1 MQEENLNEA
10 DLTNFDEVPIGG
22 NTNFAI
28 SEYAN
33 KQQANFLQEYSNMTF
48 GQKIRSKTIKVKLEG
63 LEELRNKL
71 TEDPQAEIT
80 EQDDQPFE
88 ISKIIK

>member
-1 MQEENLNEA
+1 
-10 DLTNFDEVPIGG
+10 
-22 NTNFAI
+22 
-28 SEYAN
+28 
-33 KQQANFLQEYSNMTF
+33 MTF